1 MLAKNLEKDNNV
13 SLLLYDLQ
21 MRFLQI
27 KAIAESNP
35 LDASAQ
41 LETVLLTKN
50 ALMMIDH
57 AIFAM
62 NTLQSELPQ
71 TSISASALAQDV
83 AHDLHKLAQAYN
95 VEIELDT
102 SKKLEPIYAN
112 EAAVKG
118 ALFGLASSL
127 IAAQQDSTKRT
138 RFVIAAQQT
147 APNFQRIGVYSTD
160 SYIQKESVR
169 KISQLS
175 AAARASA
182 PKDMYNSAIGLLI
195 SNHLVEA
202 LGSELK
208 NFTHKKQKGIGF
220 YLPLSGQLT
229 FL

>member
-1 MLAKNLEKDNNV
+1 MSSIYLEKDNNI

-27 KAIAESNP
+27 KAIAETVP
-35 LDASAQ
+35 LDNSAQ
-41 LETVLLTKN
+41 QNTVLLTKN

-62 NTLQSELPQ
+62 NTLQSELPL
-71 TSISASALAQDV
+71 TSVSASALAQDV
-83 AHDLHKLAQAYN
+83 AHDLYKLAQAYN

-112 EAAVKG
+112 EAAVRG
-118 ALFGLASSL
+118 ALFGLASSH
-127 IAAQQDSTKRT
+127 IAAQQDSSKRT
-138 RFVIAAQQT
+138 RLVIAAQQT
-147 APNFQRIGVYSTD
+147 APNVQRIGVYSTD
-160 SYIQKESVR
+160 SYIQMESIR
-169 KISQLS
+169 KIGQLS
-175 AAARASA
+175 EAARASA

-208 NFTHKKQKGIGF
+208 NFAHKKQKGIGF

>member
-1 MLAKNLEKDNNV
+1 MSSNYLEKDNNM

-21 MRFLQI
+21 IRFLQI

-35 LDASAQ
+35 MDSSVQ
-41 LETVLLTKN
+41 QNTVLLSKN
-50 ALMMIDH
+50 ALMMIDYVAF
-57 AIFAM
+57 AI
-62 NTLQSELPQ
+62 NTLQSELPL

-83 AHDLHKLAQAYN
+83 AHDLYKLAQAYN

-127 IAAQQDSTKRT
+127 ISAQQDNSKRT

-147 APNFQRIGVYSTD
+147 APNLQRIGVYSAD
-160 SYIQKESVR
+160 AHIQKESIR
-169 KISQLS
+169 KVGHLSQ
-175 AAARASA
+175 AARASA
-182 PKDMYNSAIGLLI
+182 PKDMHNSAIGLLM

-229 FL
+229 FI